1 MKSTLKSVTY
11 AFLFLFCLTQ
21 LTSCS
26 KDSDLLAEY
35 VLNEDLAALS
45 NLVVDDSF
53 AITNGQPTVLNVLQ
67 NDQFENLNNVTI
79 VNTTAPQNGVITI
92 NEDQTLTYTPN
103 VSTGE
108 NVPTTPEP
116 TTPEPTTPEPTTPEP
131 TTPEPTTPEPT
142 TPEPT
147 TPESE
152 VVDTFEYVTEEV
164 DATGE
169 VSTSEGTVTVVLSPS
184 GSKLPTTGANAY
196 YVTTTGNGGN
206 NGKTEA
212 TAWSLAHAFGTA
224 KAGDVVHIKA
234 GNYGASEFRINRSGA
249 SGNPI
254 RFVGYSAT
262 PGDVVANQG
271 STFNY
276 GDNVNQ
282 AQMPLLDANSS
293 GEGIVIG
300 GAHVELQN
308 FQVKDYSLGIRV
320 TGNNVTLNNVVVVDM
335 GNQGVSNYDG
345 FGVHFINTNNSLI
358 QNSYIENA
366 TAESFKVNGGGNNRI
381 SYLEVR
387 ADNATSPTDYYI
399 LLSNTSNNIVEDS
412 RVERAG
418 GLAHGGHGLT
428 CKWNSKN
435 NIFRRCQT
443 VYTNIEM
450 NFEDVTGNLY
460 EDIQMQGQG
469 RGQWHTNINFR
480 NGANNNT
487 VRNITMND
495 VDYAFDFSD
504 DNDGFTPSPDTDAPA
519 VGYNNRIE
527 NVSVNNATML
537 MRALPL
543 INIGGNINGIMR
555 NNIFEG
561 CTFSNYATLASLYA
575 RNEGNAF
582 VNCSF
587 TNGAGGVNAINQSPY
602 RSDVTNNLK
611 FTNCTFDN
619 APQ

>member
-11 AFLFLFCLTQ
+11 ASLFLFCLTQ

-26 KDSDLLAEY
+26 KDSDLLAEF
-35 VLNEDLAALS
+35 VLTEDIAVFS

-53 AITNGQPTVLNVLQ
+53 SITNGQPTVLNVLQ

-79 VNTTAPQNGVITI
+79 ANTTAPQNGVITI
-92 NEDQTLTYTPN
+92 NEDQTLTYTLN
-103 VSTGE
+103 VSADE

-116 TTPEPTTPEPTTPEP
+116 TTPEQTIPVE
-131 TTPEPTTPEPT
+131 
-142 TPEPT
+142 
-147 TPESE
+147 E

-164 DATGE
+164 DVAGE

-184 GSKLPTTGANAY
+184 GSKLPTTGANVY
-196 YVTTTGNGGN
+196 YVTTSGNGAN

-212 TAWSLAHAFGTA
+212 SAWSLAHAFGTA

-254 RFVGYSAT
+254 RFAGYSAT

-320 TGNNVTLNNVVVVDM
+320 TGNNVILNNVIVVDM

-345 FGVHFINTNNSLI
+345 FGVHFINTNNSII

-412 RVERAG
+412 RVERKR
-418 GLAHGGHGLT
+418 GLSHNGHGLV

-435 NIFRRCQT
+435 NIFRRSE
-443 VYTNIEM
+443 VKNTNIEM

-460 EDIQMQGQG
+460 EDIRMIGNG
-469 RGQWHTNINFR
+469 NYPTMINFR

-487 VRNITMND
+487 VRNIYMTD
-495 VDYAFDFSD
+495 VDFAFDFSD
-504 DNDGFTPSPDTDAPA
+504 DNDGYTPSPDTDAPQA
-519 VGYNNRIE
+519 GYNNRIE
-527 NVSVNNATML
+527 NVTVENAKMIV
-537 MRALPL
+537 RALPL
-543 INIGGNINGIMR
+543 RNIGGNINAFTR
-555 NNIFEG
+555 NNIFQN
-561 CTFSNYATLASLYA
+561 CNFINYGALANLYM

-582 VNCSF
+582 INCVF
-587 TNGAGGVNAINQSPY
+587 KDGTTGVKTHNQNPY
-602 RSDVTNNLK
+602 RSDVSNNVK
-611 FTNCTFDN
+611 FTNCTFEN